1 MYVAMTR
8 ARQRLYLSLAQS
20 RMLHGQTRYSIR
32 SRFLTEVPEAHTKW
46 LTPRETM
53 MSGWMD
59 QSRTDSAAK
68 ASAPVGTANGLA
80 VGGVRFRVGQGVR
93 HPRFGDGTVLAL
105 SGMGLD
111 AQAQIHFLDVGTKT
125 LALGIA
131 KLDIIEG

>member
-32 SRFLTEVPEAHTKW
+32 SRFLEEVPEEHTKW
-46 LTPRETM
+46 LSARTTS
-53 MSGWMD
+53 SGWLD
-59 QSRTDSAAK
+59 QTFAGSAVK
-68 ASAPVGTANGLA
+68 SQPPVGSSNGLA

-93 HPRFGDGTVLAL
+93 HPRFGDGTILAL
-105 SGMGLD
+105 SGLGLD